1 MGHLQHRAPLF
12 ILNAAVYK
20 EPLEI
25 IERTIDDLTRLA
37 DAYSRHSGQAII
49 VIHDDLLGLLPEQ
62 DERVAQRVALYERK
76 GVAFTVRGEGGR
88 NVSFPKGP
96 NVNVGMGFFVEL
108 LGRGDVEPLGRNTN
122 ETNNVRNVFA
132 CMRDLRA
139 RVNRLHAHPI
149 FTSFEARLMWESLA
163 CRLGGLGN
171 WLWAPPRPAVPTL
184 APLMLI
190 PGAYSGA
197 RCEAAGEP
205 GPGRHRQHPDDAVRR
220 GKPAS
225 NVPIRASVGAP
236 HPLCSTV
243 RTRASART
251 RTRTACAS
259 SRASSSATK
268 RKRRSA
274 SCRS

>member
-1 MGHLQHRAPLF
+1 MNRPVGHLQHRAPLF
-12 ILNAAVYK
+12 ILNAAVYT
-20 EPLEI
+20 ESLEI
-25 IERTIDDLTRLA
+25 IERTIDDLRRLA
-37 DAYSRHSGQAII
+37 RAYSRHSGQAII
-49 VIHDDLLGLLPEQ
+49 VIHDDQLGLLPEQ

-76 GVAFTVRGEGGR
+76 GVAYTVRGEGR
-88 NVSFPKGP
+88 RDLPFAKAS
-96 NVNVGMGFFVEL
+96 NVNIGMGLFVEL
-108 LGRGDVEPLGRNTN
+108 LGRGKLFRNTN
-122 ETNNVRNVFA
+122 ETNNVRSLDARV
-132 CMRDLRA
+132 RDLRA

-184 APLMLI
+184 APLMLN
-190 PGAYSGA
+190 PGAHPGA
-197 RCEAAGEP
+197 RCEEAGEP
-205 GPGRHRQHPDDAVRR
+205 EPGRPRQHPDDAIRR

-236 HPLCSTV
+236 YPLCSTV

-259 SRASSSATK
+259 SRATSSSTQ
-268 RKRRSA
+268 RSA

>member
-1 MGHLQHRAPLF
+1 MGRLQHRAPLF

-49 VIHDDLLGLLPEQ
+49 VIHDDLLGLLPDQ

-108 LGRGDVEPLGRNTN
+108 LGRGDVAPLGRSPN

-139 RVNRLHAHPI
+139 RVDRLHAHEI
-149 FTSFEARLMWESLA
+149 FASFEARAS
-163 CRLGGLGN
+163 
-171 WLWAPPRPAVPTL
+171 
-184 APLMLI
+184 
-190 PGAYSGA
+190 Y
-197 RCEAAGEP
+197 
-205 GPGRHRQHPDDAVRR
+205 GRA
-220 GKPAS
+220 
-225 NVPIRASVGAP
+225 
-236 HPLCSTV
+236 
-243 RTRASART
+243 
-251 RTRTACAS
+251 
-259 SRASSSATK
+259 
-268 RKRRSA
+268 
-274 SCRS
+274 